1 MAKLTDSVVR
11 KLPAPDKGNK
21 ITYEGGGFGV
31 RVTAAGTK
39 SFVLTYRVDGH
50 QRRITIGPY
59 PAWSVKAARDRAAE
73 LRLAADKGKDPL
85 EERQG
90 RREAETIGELVDRY
104 IREYCKSKDADG
116 NLRKRSWRQDERR
129 LEKYVLPVW
138 KNRKIRD
145 IRRRDVLD
153 LGEAIEA
160 PVEANRVVATIRGM
174 FSFAV
179 DKSLV
184 ETHPCL
190 GIRKINPEAPRS
202 RTLRTNDEF
211 RALWEITSGSD
222 EWAGIIPTR
231 QAAALRL
238 LFLLGQRNSE
248 VAGMRWAELDLDSAE
263 WLIPPERYKSNRPH
277 LVPLPPVA
285 LSIIQAQPRN
295 GEFVFAGAR
304 GGPLTKKHLSDAL
317 GKASAALAD
326 RGIERFTPHD
336 LRRTVETGLAKLKV
350 PKEYRDRVL
359 GHVDG
364 SVGGMHYNTYEYLEE
379 KREALSKWEAHAVA
393 IVEPTIG
400 EDADTASEEP
410 DTGEDTDTIDN
421 LIQFPRAG

>member
-1 MAKLTDSVVR
+1 MAKLTDAVVR
-11 KLPAPDKGNK
+11 ALPAPEKGNK
-21 ITYEGGGFGV
+21 ITYDGGGFGV
-31 RVTAAGTK
+31 RVTAAGAK

-59 PAWSVKAARDRAAE
+59 PAWSLKAARARAAE
-73 LRLAADKGKDPL
+73 LRLAADKGADPL

-90 RREAETIGELVDRY
+90 RRKAETIGELVDRY
-104 IREYCKSKDADG
+104 IRDYAKIH
-116 NLRKRSWRQDERR
+116 KRSWRQDERR

-138 KNRKIRD
+138 RNRKIGD
-145 IRRRDVLD
+145 IRRRDVIA
-153 LGEAIEA
+153 LGESIAA

-179 DKSLV
+179 DKELAES
-184 ETHPCL
+184 HPCL
-190 GIRKINPEAPRS
+190 GLRKINAEAPRN
-202 RTLRTNDEF
+202 RTLRTVDEF
-211 RALWEITSGSD
+211 RAFWEITSGS
-222 EWAGIIPTR
+222 EQWASVIPER
-231 QAAALRL
+231 HAAALRL

-248 VAGMRWAELDLDSAE
+248 VGGMRWAELDLDAAE

-317 GKASAALAD
+317 GTASAALAD
-326 RGIERFTPHD
+326 RGIEKFTPHD

-364 SVGGMHYNTYEYLEE
+364 SVGGTHYNHHDYADE
-379 KREALSKWEAHAVA
+379 KRDALSRWEAHAVA
-393 IVEPTIG
+393 
-400 EDADTASEEP
+400 TA
-410 DTGEDTDTIDN
+410 TGASAEVIP
-421 LIQFPRAG
+421 FPVAG